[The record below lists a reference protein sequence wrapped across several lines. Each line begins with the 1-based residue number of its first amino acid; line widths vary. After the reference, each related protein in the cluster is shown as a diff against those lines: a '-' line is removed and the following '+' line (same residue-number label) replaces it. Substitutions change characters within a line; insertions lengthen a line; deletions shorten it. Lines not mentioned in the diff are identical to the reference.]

1 MELKQSLFLGENV
14 VVGTILKKEA
24 SYRKKWEE
32 MGEHE
37 LRKEGRNNW
46 LFKKLKSQPTA
57 DTADG

>member
-14 VVGTILKKEA
+14 VVGTILKKEV

-32 MGEHE
+32 
-37 LRKEGRNNW
+37 RNNW